1 MSTGGFEAT
10 GKWVRLQGKGRLGV
24 CRSALADCRSERSE
38 QIKCERSNPCRVR
51 HKRATVKTVVFLF
64 IGKT

>member
-10 GKWVRLQGKGRLGV
+10 GKWVRLQGKGILGV
-24 CRSALADCRSERSE
+24 CRSAMADCRSERSG

-51 HKRATVKTVVFLF
+51 HKKSHRKNDGFLF
-64 IGKT
+64 VGKT